1 MLTAVL
7 KMAVEELT
15 RGKMEVKMALEK
27 RMG

>member
-15 RGKMEVKMALEK
+15 KGKMEVKMVLEK

>member
-7 KMAVEELT
+7 KMAVELLT
-15 RGKMEVKMALEK
+15 KGKMEVKMVLEK